1 MRRVKV
7 FLLVREKKNLRAT
20 TEKISRHFSQ
30 KHEPQS
36 QLLWF
41 RNCQRSAEVRDRRLG
56 VLFVLSCMIFTRCT
70 GLLSGVSPQAV

>member
-7 FLLVREKKNLRAT
+7 FLLVREKKNLRT
-20 TEKISRHFSQ
+20 KTKKISHHFSQ

-41 RNCQRSAEVRDRRLG
+41 RNCRRSA
-56 VLFVLSCMIFTRCT
+56 
-70 GLLSGVSPQAV
+70 